1 MWLLAVAALAQAP
14 APTLWAGHQVTVAV
28 RRVPLLGAIE
38 TRQDVFMLAEVVD
51 RGDALTLVER
61 ACHIT
66 LVSTAGVTLRFA
78 PAAVR
83 RLPRPTIAFTRASDG
98 VWRAAWRNGWGE
110 ADVDGNGQPGF
121 SVGVEARVCSGQ
133 LEVASHTQFQATGL
147 RDAAGLRGQVDLQ
160 IERDILAASNT
171 CLSLVP
177 RKSRDLVSGAFAY
190 APAPP
195 GATCEGLDPSAWP
208 VRLP

>member
-1 MWLLAVAALAQAP
+1 MWLLAVAALAQ

-83 RLPRPTIAFTRASDG
+83 RLPHPTIAFTRASDG

-133 LEVASHTQFQATGL
+133 LEVASQTQFQATGH
-147 RDAAGLRGQVDLQ
+147 RDDTGLHGQVDLQ

-177 RKSRDLVSGAFAY
+177 RKSHDLVSGAFAY

-195 GATCEGLDPSAWP
+195 RATCEGLDPSAWP
-208 VRLP
+208 VRVP